1 MMGELERYKL
11 HLVNLE
17 RSQRTIDGYIGDL
30 VFFMNW
36 LECDLGGSLLI
47 GHITPDDLNRFLL
60 LLKTERDY
68 KPASRR
74 RVAEALKGFF
84 AWAYSQGYIASD
96 MAQSIPKIK
105 VPESERSFLKPEEV
119 NEWINEVDHSVSKV
133 AMELMY
139 YAGLRISEATNLKMD
154 DLSLEESGGWLKI
167 RNAKGGRYRR
177 VPIAPV
183 LATKLHIYLGW
194 RVDSDYLLATE
205 KTGRI
210 RPVTIQAKLREA
222 RNRLGWPKGLTAHTL
237 RHSFASHI
245 YSKTQDILVVSKLL
259 GHTNLATTQI
269 YAHLHDERMAE
280 AVQVL

>member
-96 MAQSIPKIK
+96 KAQSLPKIK
-105 VPESERSFLKPEEV
+105 VP
-119 NEWINEVDHSVSKV
+119 
-133 AMELMY
+133 
-139 YAGLRISEATNLKMD
+139 
-154 DLSLEESGGWLKI
+154 
-167 RNAKGGRYRR
+167 
-177 VPIAPV
+177 
-183 LATKLHIYLGW
+183 
-194 RVDSDYLLATE
+194 
-205 KTGRI
+205 
-210 RPVTIQAKLREA
+210 
-222 RNRLGWPKGLTAHTL
+222 
-237 RHSFASHI
+237 
-245 YSKTQDILVVSKLL
+245 
-259 GHTNLATTQI
+259 
-269 YAHLHDERMAE
+269 
-280 AVQVL
+280 